1 MSVAQ
6 IVIRTVVTTVDLLLT
21 VAVIKADNM
30 NNGMIKAFAI
40 VILLNLMG
48 VWI

>member
-6 IVIRTVVTTVDLLLT
+6 IVIRTIVTTVDLLLT
-21 VAVIKADNM
+21 IAVIKADSTT
-30 NNGMIKAFAI
+30 NGMVKGFAI

>member
-6 IVIRTVVTTVDLLLT
+6 IVIRTIVTTVDLLLT
-21 VAVIKADNM
+21 IAVIKADSTT
-30 NNGMIKAFAI
+30 NGMIKAFVI